1 MKSKSQL
8 LQCMCTAVTLTS
20 TVLICLWTTHH
31 EFVGTPIIIS
41 AASGVNTSIAISTAS
56 DVNTSIAISTASDVN
71 TSIAISTASD
81 VNTSIAIST
90 ASDVN
95 TSITTFILTTRFGG
109 QQGAGLRGLV
119 SQQCFISNLG
129 IPAYIVEP
137 FVVDSVL
144 GHTTR
149 NEFKFSDMFN
159 LDTFNHESKKLG
171 YGPILRLEY
180 FLKLHVPERAI
191 LVELRSG
198 GQKST
203 KVLWDGY
210 NTPESPCYN
219 GR

>member
-1 MKSKSQL
+1 MKSRSQL
-8 LQCMCTAVTLTS
+8 LQCMYSVVTLTFII
-20 TVLICLWTTHH
+20 LICLWTRL

-41 AASGVNTSIAISTAS
+41 TASGVNTSIAISTAS

-129 IPAYIVEP
+129 IPAHIVEP

-159 LDTFNHESKKLG
+159 LDTFNRESKKLG

-180 FLKLHVPERAI
+180 FLNHVPERAM
-191 LVELRSG
+191 
-198 GQKST
+198 
-203 KVLWDGY
+203 
-210 NTPESPCYN
+210 
-219 GR
+219 